1 MKITTHLQDM
11 PNHIPE
17 YQLFTLENINV
28 VQMTISAEKKITVVL
43 TLPNKMKNQI
53 PIANIQDLP

>member
-11 PNHIPE
+11 PNHILE
-17 YQLFTLENINV
+17 YQLFTPENINV
-28 VQMTISAEKKITVVL
+28 VQMTIFAEKKIKVVL

-53 PIANIQDLP
+53 PIANLQDLP